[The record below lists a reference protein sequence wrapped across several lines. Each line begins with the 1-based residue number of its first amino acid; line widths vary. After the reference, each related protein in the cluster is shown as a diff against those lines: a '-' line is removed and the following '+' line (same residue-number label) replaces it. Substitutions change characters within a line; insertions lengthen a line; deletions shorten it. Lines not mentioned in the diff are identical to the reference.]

1 MAFTSTGLNYLL
13 QWYYEKRTG
22 LEIRAYNASGTLL
35 ATASN
40 VTYSVPAANNIDLE
54 ASATLTI
61 ASGET
66 VTSVELWRG
75 DSPVGELAQETISA
89 SFPNGGDL
97 IVTSFELSVS

>member
-1 MAFTSTGLNYLL
+1 MAFTSNGLNYLL
-13 QWYYEKRTG
+13 QAYYENRSG
-22 LEIRAYNASGTLL
+22 LELRAYNASSTLL
-35 ATASN
+35 DSTT
-40 VTYSVPAANNIDLE
+40 VTYSVPASADTDLE

-66 VTSVELWRG
+66 VTSVKLYKTDG
-75 DSPVGELAQETISA
+75 AVQELASETISA